1 MSERIVAATK
11 GKRLIGVRFE
21 KDMEAFVLE
30 LCGGGYSVG
39 STMTA
44 MLILPELAPER
55 KGASS
60 GKIKFE
66 LLNGEVLG

>member
-1 MSERIVAATK
+1 MSERIVVATK

-30 LCGGGYSVG
+30 LCGGGYSVR
-39 STMTA
+39 STMLSMLVCQNLRQSGTA
-44 MLILPELAPER
+44 QA
-55 KGASS
+55 

-66 LLNGEVLG
+66 LLDGEQK

>member
-21 KDMEAFVLE
+21 KDVEAFVLD
-30 LCGGGYSVG
+30 LCGGGYSAG
-39 STMTA
+39 STMLAILVCQNLRQSGTA
-44 MLILPELAPER
+44 QA
-55 KGASS
+55 

-66 LLNGEVLG
+66 LLDGEQK

>member
-21 KDMEAFVLE
+21 KDVEAFVLD
-30 LCGGGYSVG
+30 LCGGGYSAG
-39 STMTA
+39 STMLA
-44 MLILPELAPER
+44 MLVCQNLRQSGTAQ
-55 KGASS
+55 A

-66 LLNGEVLG
+66 LLDGKVLG

>member
-1 MSERIVAATK
+1 MSERIVAAK
-11 GKRLIGVRFE
+11 RGKRLIGIRFE

-30 LCGGGYSVG
+30 LCGGGYSAG

-44 MLILPELAPER
+44 MLVCQNLRQSGKAQV
-55 KGASS
+55 

-66 LLNGEVLG
+66 LLDGEQK

>member
-30 LCGGGYSVG
+30 LCGGGYTVR
-39 STMTA
+39 STMLGMLVCQNLRQSGTA
-44 MLILPELAPER
+44 QA
-55 KGASS
+55 

-66 LLNGEVLG
+66 LLDGEVLG

>member
-39 STMTA
+39 STITA
-44 MLILPELAPER
+44 MLVGQNLRQSGKAQV
-55 KGASS
+55 

-66 LLNGEVLG
+66 LLDGEQK

>member
-1 MSERIVAATK
+1 MSARIVAATK
-11 GKRLIGVRFE
+11 GKRLIGIRFE

-30 LCGGGYSVG
+30 LCGGGYSAG

-44 MLILPELAPER
+44 MLVCQNLRQSGTAQV
-55 KGASS
+55 